1 MSRLGRRVNAL
12 EVKHGGPQKTFFVW
26 LPPGLTKSERD
37 ELIAAERKRLDIGD
51 DKLLVASWLPT
62 QDN

>member
-12 EVKHGGPQKTFFVW
+12 EVKHGGPQKTFFTW
-26 LPPGLTKSERD
+26 LPPGLTKSEQD
-37 ELIAAERKRLDIGD
+37 AFIAAEETRLGVGD
-51 DKLLVASWLPT
+51 NKLVVVSWLPT